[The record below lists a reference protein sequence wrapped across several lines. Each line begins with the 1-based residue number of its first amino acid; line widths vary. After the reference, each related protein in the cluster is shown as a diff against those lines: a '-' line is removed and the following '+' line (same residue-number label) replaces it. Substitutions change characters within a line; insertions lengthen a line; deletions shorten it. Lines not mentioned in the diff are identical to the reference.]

1 MLEKDRK
8 EHAMQNIPFGE
19 LISGDDLFFVPGLH
33 IAAFCLWLR
42 EVD

>member
-8 EHAMQNIPFGE
+8 RQATQNIPFGE
-19 LISGDDLFFVPGLH
+19 LISGDNLFFVPGLH
-33 IAAFCLWLR
+33 IAAFCLWLH